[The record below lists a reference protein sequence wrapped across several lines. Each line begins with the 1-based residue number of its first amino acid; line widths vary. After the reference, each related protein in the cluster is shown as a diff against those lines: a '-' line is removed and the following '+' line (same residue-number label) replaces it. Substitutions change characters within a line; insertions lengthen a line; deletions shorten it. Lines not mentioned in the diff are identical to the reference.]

1 MNVTDSI
8 IYVGVEDKSIDLFES
23 QYPVPFGVTYN
34 SYVIM
39 DDHITIMDTVDK
51 RATKEWLQNIVNVL
65 KDKEPEYLVVSH
77 MEPDHG
83 ASVAVLANQYPHMKI
98 VGNAKT
104 FSLVDQFFQDVHN
117 ERIVVKE
124 GETLELGQHTL
135 RFMMAPM
142 VHWPEVMM
150 SYEMNEKIL
159 FSADAFGTFG
169 TLDHQDNWVEEARRY
184 YLNIVGKYG
193 MQVQNVLKKAS
204 NEEISMICPLH
215 GPVLKDDLTNYIH
228 YYQTWSQYLPEESGI
243 LLAYA
248 SIHGY
253 TKDAVVYLADLLKQ
267 RGETVTLIDL
277 CREDVSY
284 AVAKAFQYDRMIL
297 ASSTYDGGMFCPMET
312 FLHHLKSK
320 NFQKRT
326 VGLIENGSWAPMA
339 NKAMKSLLETMKDI
353 EILEPTITI
362 RSSIS
367 EKNKEEFKM
376 LIQSMLEGG
385 CQDEICM

>member
-8 IYVGVEDKSIDLFES
+8 VYVGVEDKTLDLFEE
-23 QYPVPFGVTYN
+23 QYPVPHGVTYN
-34 SYVIM
+34 SYVIK
-39 DDHITIMDTVDK
+39 DEHIAIMDSVDE
-51 RATKEWLQNIVNVL
+51 RAKEKWLENIENVL
-65 KDKEPEYLVVSH
+65 EGKEPEYLVVSH

-83 ASVAVLANQYPHMKI
+83 ASVGDLAKKYPHMKI

-104 FSLVDQFFQDVHN
+104 FAIIDQFFDGIEN
-117 ERIVVKE
+117 ERVVVKE
-124 GETLELGQHTL
+124 KETLSLGSHTL
-135 RFMMAPM
+135 EFYMAPM

-150 SYEMNEKIL
+150 SYELSERVF

-169 TLDHQDNWVEEARRY
+169 SLKCDNWVEEARRY

-193 MQVQNVLKKAS
+193 MQVQNILKKVAHLD
-204 NEEISMICPLH
+204 ISKICPLH
-215 GPVLKDDLTNYIH
+215 GPILNQDLTKYIH

-243 LLAYA
+243 LVAFA

-253 TKDAVVYLADLLKQ
+253 TKNAASYLVDALKQ
-267 RGETVTLIDL
+267 RGENVVMVDL

-284 AVAKAFQYDRMIL
+284 AVAKAFQYDRLVL
-297 ASSTYDGGMFCPMET
+297 ACSTYDGGMFCPMET
-312 FLHHLKSK
+312 FLHHLKAK

-339 NKAMKSLLETMKDI
+339 NKAMAALLETMKNI
-353 EILEPTITI
+353 EIIEPRVTI
-362 RSSIS
+362 RSSL
-367 EKNKEEFKM
+367 KEENKQEINDF
-376 LIQSMLEGG
+376 IDAILEGG